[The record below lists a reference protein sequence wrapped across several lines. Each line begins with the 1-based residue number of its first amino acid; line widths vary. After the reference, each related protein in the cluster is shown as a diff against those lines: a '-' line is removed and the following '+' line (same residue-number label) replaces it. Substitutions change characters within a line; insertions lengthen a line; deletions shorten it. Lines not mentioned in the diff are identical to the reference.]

1 MKKLMLLASLFLLTV
16 VAKAQTPTAE
26 EIVTKYLTAIG
37 GADKWKKL
45 EGMRQTGFVVVQGM
59 NIPFTSTQA
68 RPNLTRQEGDFQGQ
82 KFIDAYD
89 GTEAWNQSPWQ
100 TMNKPTKKTEEET
113 KEAAK
118 EPFEDDFIDYATK
131 GHAIELEGTEE
142 IEGTKCFK
150 IKLKRKIGDEKI
162 YFFDAENFVPLM
174 VRSFLSSG
182 PMKGQAVE
190 TVLSDFKEVEGI
202 MIPHTIEQ
210 KMNGQVGMTIKA
222 EKVELNPTVDK
233 SIFSFPSEKKETPAS
248 KN

>member
-1 MKKLMLLASLFLLTV
+1 MKKLMLLAGLFLLTII
-16 VAKAQTPTAE
+16 AKAQTADE
-26 EIVTKYLTAIG
+26 VVTKYLSAIG

-45 EGMRQTGFVVVQGM
+45 ESMRQTGFVVVQGM

-68 RPNLTRQEGDFQGQ
+68 RPNMTRQEGDFQGQ

-89 GTEAWNQSPWQ
+89 GTEAWVQSPWQ

-118 EPFEDDFIDYATK
+118 ENFEDDFIDYATK
-131 GHAIELEGTEE
+131 GHSIELEGTEE
-142 IEGTKCFK
+142 IEGSKCFK
-150 IKLKRKIGDEKI
+150 VKLKRKVGDEKI
-162 YFFDAENFVPLM
+162 YFFDSENYVPL
-174 VRSFLSSG
+174 VIRSFISTG

-190 TVLSDFKEVEGI
+190 MVMSDYKEVDGI
-202 MIPHTIEQ
+202 MVPHTMEQ

-222 EKVELNPTVDK
+222 EKVELNPVIDK
-233 SIFSFPSEKKETPAS
+233 TIFSFPSDKKETPSS